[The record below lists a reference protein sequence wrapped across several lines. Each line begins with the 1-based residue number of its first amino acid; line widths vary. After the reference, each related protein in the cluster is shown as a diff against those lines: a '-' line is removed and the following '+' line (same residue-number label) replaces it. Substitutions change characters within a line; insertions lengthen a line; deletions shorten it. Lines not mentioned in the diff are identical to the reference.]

1 MKISDRTKNI
11 HIPPSARRDAVF
23 LPALFLFNCFLF
35 SSWWTQ
41 LSQLTTKPWSLLA
54 WLYGLIILVPLI
66 WRDKSP
72 LAVFAT
78 QCVLTMAAWPF
89 FHLYTP
95 ITGVPVALYTVSVHY
110 NKKTSLP
117 ALLVSFIPNGLAAAV
132 AFRAYDKYDEQVES
146 FIQNS
151 VFLLLVAAGA
161 WALGRGIQAS
171 KRRVQHL
178 EREKKTVQEA
188 VGEERRRIAAEL
200 HDIVCHAVTL
210 MVLQAA
216 GAARIAT
223 TDLAEV
229 IQALAN
235 IESKGTQAMAE
246 LQRLLGVLR
255 DENPTDHTAE
265 ANGLRPQP
273 GLANLPELIDSLPT
287 IGKQLTHQIDGT
299 PRDLDPSVDLAA
311 YRIVQEG
318 LTNILRH
325 AGERASPQLLL
336 AWQDHSLLIQIDNG
350 TNLPKAHRAQATSGG
365 RGLVGLRERVHAV
378 GGHLEAGP
386 HRGAGY
392 RLTATLP
399 LATHPG
405 VSSPAVL
412 PAAPTRSTRTKEK
425 T

>member
-1 MKISDRTKNI
+1 MKISGQIKDSIKNI
-11 HIPPSARRDAVF
+11 NIPSSVRWDAIF
-23 LPALFLFNCFLF
+23 LPTLFLFNCFLF

-41 LSQLTTKPWSLLA
+41 LSQLATKPWSSLA

-132 AFRAYDKYDEQVES
+132 AFRAYDNYDEQVRA

-178 EREKKTVQEA
+178 EREKKTAQKA

-210 MVLQAA
+210 IILQAA
-216 GAARIAT
+216 GAARVAK
-223 TDLAEV
+223 TDFAEV
-229 IQALAN
+229 LQALEN

-255 DENPTDHTAE
+255 GEDPTNHAAGTD
-265 ANGLRPQP
+265 GLSPQP
-273 GLANLPELIDSLPT
+273 GLANLPGLLDSLPAN
-287 IGKQLTHQIDGT
+287 GKQFTHHVEGT

-318 LTNILRH
+318 LTNVLRH
-325 AGERASPQLLL
+325 AGKDAAPQLRLT
-336 AWQDHSLLIQIDNG
+336 WQDRNLLIQIDNG
-350 TNLPKAHRAQATSGG
+350 INLPEANHQQATSGG
-365 RGLVGLRERVHAV
+365 RGLVGLHERVHAV

-399 LATHPG
+399 LATHLG
-405 VSSPAVL
+405 VSSPAMP
-412 PAAPTRSTRTKEK
+412 PASDQPHED
-425 T
+425 